1 MLYYTIQLYDGESEF
16 IGFEIF
22 NVAFDPIKSRS
33 YISEP
38 VIKSNYFNKEPQE
51 SYYLVL
57 MLTEKD
63 AADGFFKMKS
73 FRLFENQFNFD

>member
-1 MLYYTIQLYDGESEF
+1 MLYYITQLYDGESEF
-16 IGFEIF
+16 KGFEIF
-22 NVAFDPIKSRS
+22 NVPFDPIKSRS

-38 VIKSNYFNKEPQE
+38 VIKSNYFNKVPQE

-63 AADGFFKMKS
+63 AADGIFKMNS
-73 FRLFENQFNFD
+73 LELFENQFNFD